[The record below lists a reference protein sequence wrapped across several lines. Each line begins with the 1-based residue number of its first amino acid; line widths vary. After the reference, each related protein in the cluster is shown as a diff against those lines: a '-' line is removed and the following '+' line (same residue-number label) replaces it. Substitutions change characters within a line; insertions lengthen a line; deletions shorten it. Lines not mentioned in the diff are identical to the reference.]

1 MANDYP
7 QTANQV
13 LARVDED
20 HNYNHAPID
29 MNSTGGIQKAI
40 ERNWQAIRAL
50 ADYVDGNVRQAD
62 GTVTDKSGKV
72 IDPVTGD
79 VAREQPDPVKT
90 EPQPLQPAV

>member
-1 MANDYP
+1 MANDNP

-20 HNYNHAPID
+20 HNYNRAPID

-50 ADYVDGNVRQAD
+50 ADYVDGNVRQLD

-79 VAREQPDPVKT
+79 VVKEQPELVG
-90 EPQPLQPAV
+90 